1 MQAKKNFYLSQAA
14 RFFGGGGGGGGYSA
28 VLGLTFALQK
38 INWIVLKAVLIM
50 KSTLRSANSI

>member
-14 RFFGGGGGGGGYSA
+14 RFFGGGGGGGYSA